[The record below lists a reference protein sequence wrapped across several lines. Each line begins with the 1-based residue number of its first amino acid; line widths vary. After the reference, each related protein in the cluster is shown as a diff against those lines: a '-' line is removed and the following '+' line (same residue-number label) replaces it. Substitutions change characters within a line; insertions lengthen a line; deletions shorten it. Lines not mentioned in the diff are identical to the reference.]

1 MTQSAVSQQIK
12 SLENALGRTLFYRD
26 GVIVDTQYSNLS
38 PTGYTDAVIDAL
50 WPASGGPSRFAT
62 SSSPATPSASPS
74 PSP

>member
-1 MTQSAVSQQIK
+1 VGERPLPLQQ
-12 SLENALGRTLFYRD
+12 GRTLFYRD

-62 SSSPATPSASPS
+62 SSSRDAVGFAVAFA
-74 PSP
+74 